1 MTCVRG
7 VRATC
12 APHAPEAQG
21 SLPRGGVT
29 AVRLYALGVPHDR
42 VTVWCATGEGS
53 GSGSPSGTWA
63 SRDEDVDLPRSALT
77 ARYEFKKCLG
87 KGGFGDVWL
96 P

>member
-1 MTCVRG
+1 MLRV
-7 VRATC
+7 
-12 APHAPEAQG
+12 
-21 SLPRGGVT
+21 
-29 AVRLYALGVPHDR
+29 VPHDR

-96 P
+96 

>member
-1 MTCVRG
+1 MRVPPVHRTHLRR
-7 VRATC
+7 RAAC
-12 APHAPEAQG
+12 PG
-21 SLPRGGVT
+21 GGVA

-96 P
+96 